1 MRNVPKLTGS
11 NVASP
16 AKLTEINQMIGE
28 NCPNLQLH
36 FSVGDMDFSPVEL
49 HFSKEDDSKPYS
61 IDFAVSY
68 VRYLSDE
75 NVVVKGELSR
85 PGREKHMASVK
96 YDIRQHVF
104 HLVYYLDEGIIL
116 SRSELTLDCIG
127 RDTFESFLF
136 NIRQ

>member
-16 AKLTEINQMIGE
+16 AKLTEINQMIRE
-28 NCPNLQLH
+28 DCPNVQLH
-36 FSVGDMDFSPVEL
+36 FSVGDKDFSPAEL
-49 HFSKEDDSKPYS
+49 HFSKEPKPYS
-61 IDFAVSY
+61 IDFVVSY

-85 PGREKHMASVK
+85 PDQEKHLASVK

-116 SRSELTLDCIG
+116 LRSELTPDCIG